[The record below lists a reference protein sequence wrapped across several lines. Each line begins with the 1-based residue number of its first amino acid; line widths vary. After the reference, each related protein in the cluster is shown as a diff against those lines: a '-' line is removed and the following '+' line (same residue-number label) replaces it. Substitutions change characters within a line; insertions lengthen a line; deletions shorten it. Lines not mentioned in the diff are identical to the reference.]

1 MPNTPKMSKQEAKIL
16 SAKRADNASRREA
29 LLQGKS
35 DPRPL
40 TVESFSRDKKLS
52 NVLQAGERGAD
63 KAVSK
68 IMKNVPGSSGP
79 PKGLVDALEPA
90 IRYLGRRSRGENT
103 DKKAA
108 GGVVKPRGYGMAR
121 GGKACKM
128 M

>member
-1 MPNTPKMSKQEAKIL
+1 MPNTPKMNTKPSNTFVSSNPEEMRRFRQSLI
-16 SAKRADNASRREA
+16 ADAE
-29 LLQGKS
+29 K
-35 DPRPL
+35 
-40 TVESFSRDKKLS
+40 RDKKLS

-68 IMKNVPGSSGP
+68 VMKNVPGSSGP

>member
-1 MPNTPKMSKQEAKIL
+1 MPNTKTNKEKPV
-16 SAKRADNASRREA
+16 
-29 LLQGKS
+29 LLE
-35 DPRPL
+35 
-40 TVESFSRDKKLS
+40 TVFGRVTKEEFDKKQNKFNKDFVVNAKKGDRELS